1 MQGPQ
6 IDVEHWRPKPDNAR
20 ANSDR
25 NGERSMSNDAPSQDP
40 VPGWGKPNPDPAPED
55 ATAPWPAEVTPAEA
69 PWPVDAEPPVPQP
82 AAPWPVTP
90 ELAPPEPQPAP
101 PAAPWTAPEPAA
113 PAPPW
118 GTPPPRQPAPGAW
131 GTPPPQQPPGGW
143 GAPPQQQP
151 PGGWGAPPQQAP
163 GWAPGG
169 PGAPGGPPVGWA
181 PAPAKSGGNGCL
193 KGCLIAGAILVVIGI
208 IAVAG
213 LIFLGGQIAGDIV
226 EPDGSLKACPL
237 ISNERL
243 SDALDTEVQALPLVG
258 IWDTIMGSF
267 LDKRALPDAEDCWI
281 AYGSDTSTSAT
292 TDSATGRL
300 ARSVGGDASG
310 AFRQEKEKANRDG
323 YFAADVSGL
332 GDEAFC
338 TSVSEIG
345 WVGVL
350 ARSGDRLVYVS
361 LITGGADT
369 CAVAQGVAR
378 EMLR

>member
-1 MQGPQ
+1 
-6 IDVEHWRPKPDNAR
+6 
-20 ANSDR
+20 
-25 NGERSMSNDAPSQDP
+25 MSNDAPGQDP
-40 VPGWGKPNPDPAPED
+40 APGWGKPNPDPAPED

-69 PWPVDAEPPVPQP
+69 PWPVDAEPPVSQP

-181 PAPAKSGGNGCL
+181 PAPGGPPVGWAPAPAKSGGNGCL

-213 LIFLGGQIAGDIV
+213 LIFLTGQIAGDIV

>member
-1 MQGPQ
+1 MRDMQ
-6 IDVEHWRPKPDNAR
+6 IAIEHWRTKPDNAR
-20 ANSDR
+20 ASNDR
-25 NGERSMSNDAPSQDP
+25 YGERSMSNDAPGQDA
-40 VPGWGKPNPDPAPED
+40 VPGWGQPTPDPAPED
-55 ATAPWPAEVTPAEA
+55 ATAPWPAEVTPADA
-69 PWPVDAEPPVPQP
+69 PWPADAEPPVSTP
-82 AAPWPVTP
+82 ATPWPATP
-90 ELAPPEPQPAP
+90 EPAPPTAQPAP
-101 PAAPWTAPEPAA
+101 PAAPWGAPEPTA

-118 GTPPPRQPAPGAW
+118 GAPPQQPAPGAW
-131 GTPPPQQPPGGW
+131 GAPPPQQPPGGW

-163 GWAPGG
+163 SWAPGG

-181 PAPAKSGGNGCL
+181 PAPASSSGNGCL
-193 KGCLIAGAILVVIGI
+193 KGCLIAGAILVVLGI

-213 LIFLGGQIAGDIV
+213 LVFLGGQLAGDIL

-237 ISNERL
+237 ISNEHL

-258 IWDTIMGSF
+258 IWDTVMGSF

-281 AYGSDTSTSAT
+281 AYGTDTSTSAT

-300 ARSVGGDASG
+300 ARSTGGDASG

-323 YFAADVSGL
+323 YFAGDVSGL

-338 TSVSEIG
+338 TGVSEIG
-345 WVGVL
+345 WTGVL

-361 LITGGADT
+361 LITSGTDT
-369 CAVAQGVAR
+369 CAVAEGVAR

>member
-1 MQGPQ
+1 
-6 IDVEHWRPKPDNAR
+6 
-20 ANSDR
+20 
-25 NGERSMSNDAPSQDP
+25 MSNDAPGKDP
-40 VPGWGKPNPDPAPED
+40 VPGWGQPNPEPED
-55 ATAPWPAEVTPAEA
+55 ATAPWPAEVTLAEA
-69 PWPVDAEPPVPQP
+69 PWPVDAEPPV
-82 AAPWPVTP
+82 APWPTTP
-90 ELAPPEPQPAP
+90 EPAPPEAQPAP
-101 PAAPWTAPEPAA
+101 PAPPWGAPGPVA

-118 GTPPPRQPAPGAW
+118 GAPPQQQQPAPGAW
-131 GTPPPQQPPGGW
+131 GAPPQAPPQPQQPPGGW
-143 GAPPQQQP
+143 G
-151 PGGWGAPPQQAP
+151 GPPQQAS

-181 PAPAKSGGNGCL
+181 PAPASSSGNGCL
-193 KGCLIAGAILVVIGI
+193 KGCLIIGAILVVIGI

-213 LIFLGGQIAGDIV
+213 LVFLGGQLAGDIV

-267 LDKRALPDAEDCWI
+267 LDRRALPDAEDCWI

-300 ARSVGGDASG
+300 ARSSGGDASG

-323 YFAADVSGL
+323 YFAGDVSGL

-338 TSVSEIG
+338 TGVSEIG
-345 WVGVL
+345 WAGVL

-361 LITGGADT
+361 LITAGADT